1 VEWNRESGEFGD
13 TGYGDS
19 DAGSGSVD
27 LAESNGPTPIET
39 SEMDTVPNDF
49 DLAPADFGA
58 GTDPV
63 DAGDADESETGF
75 AETDSAFVESGVA
88 SVGLIDGETDAA
100 EMAPAEI
107 DLALD
112 EIEKELAEVE
122 LALERL
128 GDGTYGVCQ
137 TCGDALTEDELETAP
152 AGRFCRAHL
161 PFAPG

>member
-1 VEWNRESGEFGD
+1 MEWNGESGEFGD
-13 TGYGDS
+13 GGYGDS
-19 DAGSGSVD
+19 DAGAGSVD
-27 LAESNGPTPIET
+27 LAEFTGTAPIET
-39 SEMDTVPNDF
+39 SELETVPNDF
-49 DLAPADFGA
+49 DLTPADFGA
-58 GTDPV
+58 ETDPAEGASDSV
-63 DAGDADESETGF
+63 ETETETGF
-75 AETDSAFVESGVA
+75 VESEAAVA
-88 SVGLIDGETDAA
+88 NTDTDADVT

-128 GDGTYGVCQ
+128 GDGSYGICQ
-137 TCGDALTEDELETAP
+137 TCGDPLTEDELESAP